1 MAKIPHVELVDTVN
15 THRLATNRI
24 IDSIGDLDILTTDV
38 KTTIVAALNTVDSNQ
53 GSRASLNTKSGSS
66 LVDAVNNVLVM
77 VDSDL
82 GKPFSNLNTK
92 VQTTIIAAINSALA
106 MAESDMGAFASLNTK
121 VGGTLVAAVNSAV
134 AMQESD
140 LGTLSSLTTK
150 QKSTVVAAIN
160 SVQAERD
167 SDLGNLASL
176 TTDQKSTVVNALNS
190 LVTNRGTMGSLA
202 TSATGNLVSAINELK
217 LRVDLLDSGTSVNL
231 DSQFSAFA
239 AGDSSVRVFARSLA
253 DSNFTYFVNRVNT
266 GDTALGAR
274 IDSDRTSSIARD
286 DSDRTDIL
294 NRFKVADS
302 ALQVLID
309 SNTTNFTTNSRAR
322 FIAGTG
328 LTYTQ
333 GTGEFKLT
341 NLSPAIPSGSY
352 GSSTAIPVLTVNARG
367 QITSASTAN
376 VAGIDSVD
384 FNNAT
389 GVLSIATS
397 DGQTF
402 NETIGLG
409 ANTTDGLSEGTTNL
423 YYTSTRTDSDIQN
436 KIIKS
441 YIDNLNVD
449 ADTLDDQQGTYYL
462 NYNNFTNTPTI
473 NNSTISIKTDN
484 FLSIDSTGDSSFFGL
499 NQDSNKSIAITH
511 PFSGVTANTYG
522 QTGTEDGQYIKSL
535 TVDARGHI
543 SAISS
548 DDLDDRYDNY
558 NKWIIRGDAASTA
571 NVEGSRAIQFEG
583 GNNVSTTLDTSG
595 NPWKLTIDVNAA
607 VGGTLLIKNSAGTT
621 VKTIISLS
629 TSN

>member
-24 IDSIGDLDILTTDV
+24 IDSIGDLDTLTTDI

-82 GKPFSNLNTK
+82 GKPFSNLDTK
-92 VQTTIIAAINSALA
+92 VKTTIITAINSAVA
-106 MAESDMGAFASLNTK
+106 MAESDRGSFAALNTK

-333 GTGEFKLT
+333 GTGEYKIT
-341 NLSPAIPSGSY
+341 NISPAIPSGSY

-402 NETIGLG
+402 NKTIGLG

-423 YYTSTRTDSDIQN
+423 YYTSTRTDSDITN
-436 KIIKS
+436 KVIKS

-548 DDLDDRYDNY
+548 DDLDDRYDLY
-558 NKWIIRGDAASTA
+558 SKWIIRGDAASTA

-595 NPWKLTIDVNAA
+595 NPWKLTIAVNAA

-621 VKTIISLS
+621 VKTIISLT